1 MMNNQQKTD
10 NSLLNYD
17 YTVSCISKNEYILSY
32 KEKYYKIGEFVYQI
46 LLEGK
51 KANSLEDLVIC
62 LGNNAIITVASLKE
76 IIDTKIL
83 PVFKSPETALK
94 EQTGGFW
101 MKRQILSSKNTAVL
115 ARPISF
121 LFGSLFYPLFLIL
134 LFFNVWLYY
143 KTSDSISNSS
153 ISQAYE
159 ILAWFVSYLSLFI
172 IMFVHELGHAASAIK
187 SGIKPRSIG
196 LGFYTIMPAM
206 YTDLTDIWRLSSNK
220 KVKINLSGIFI
231 QLIINILI
239 VSIINLTDE
248 DLVQS
253 IASKIY
259 FVNSLLIILNLVPFL
274 KFDGY
279 WILSDFFGIPNLIP
293 QSDKMLM
300 DAVTIKDP
308 FDEEDNI
315 KKTPLKQT
323 VLTIYTVLRVLFIA
337 TTIFFVFAFIY
348 SSFLKS
354 IILIKYLPY
363 LKLNFATTIEIS
375 KRIATIAVIVLFTR
389 KYKKIFFNIILKK
402 ARWYKV

>member
-1 MMNNQQKTD
+1 MNNQQKTD

-94 EQTGGFW
+94 DQTGGFW

-143 KTSDSISNSS
+143 KTSGSISNSS

-172 IMFVHELGHAASAIK
+172 IMFVHELGHASSAIK

-293 QSDKMLM
+293 QSNKMLM